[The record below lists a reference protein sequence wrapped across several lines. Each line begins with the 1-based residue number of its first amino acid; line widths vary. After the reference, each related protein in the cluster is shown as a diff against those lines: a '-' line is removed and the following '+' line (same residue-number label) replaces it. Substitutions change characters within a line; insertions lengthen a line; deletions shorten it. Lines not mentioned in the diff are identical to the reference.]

1 MAFQSFNELKA
12 QAQKGRDYQVTIR
25 RGPTGLLIMAPH
37 GGRIEPG
44 TDTLASALAG
54 RRHAF
59 YGFAGLKPR
68 GNASLHLP
76 SHRFDEPAA
85 RRMVQTALWILTL
98 HGRRGDDGVIC
109 VGGRDLEGGRVI
121 QHHLQQ
127 AGFRVRP
134 CRRKS
139 LAGRHPANLC
149 NRGRSG
155 RGVQLEIARDLRCAQ
170 GWPDECPRP
179 GRRLLRALTQALE
192 KIQDRT
198 SFTRGGG
205 LKPGGN
211 DDTSF

>member
-1 MAFQSFNELKA
+1 MPFRSFHELKA
-12 QAQKGRDYQVTIR
+12 HAQRGRDYRVTVR
-25 RGPTGLLIMAPH
+25 RGSTGLLVMAPH
-37 GGRIEPG
+37 GGGIEPG
-44 TDTLASALAG
+44 TDILASALAG

-59 YGFAGLKPR
+59 YGFVGLKPR

-85 RRMVQTALWILTL
+85 RRMTQAALWILTL

-109 VGGRDLEGGRVI
+109 VGGRDHEGGHVF
-121 QHHLQQ
+121 QHRLRR
-127 AGFRVRP
+127 AGFRVRRGG
-134 CRRKS
+134 CKG

-155 RGVQLEIARDLRCAQ
+155 RGVQLEIARDLRCAH
-170 GWPDECPRP
+170 GRPGERPAP
-179 GRRLLRALTQALE
+179 GRRLLRALSQALE

-198 SFTRGGG
+198 SSARGGA

-211 DDTSF
+211 HDTTF